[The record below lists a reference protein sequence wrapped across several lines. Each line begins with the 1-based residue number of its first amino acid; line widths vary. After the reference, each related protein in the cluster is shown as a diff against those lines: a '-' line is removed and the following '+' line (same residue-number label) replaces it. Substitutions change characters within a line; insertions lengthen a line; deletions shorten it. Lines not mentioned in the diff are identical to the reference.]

1 MDVPDQES
9 ALAEC
14 NQRMRNAVEHL
25 HNELTAVRTGRP
37 TVSLLDSVLIQA
49 YGSAL
54 PLNQVA
60 SLSIPN
66 PSLIVATPYDLSQI
80 SAIEKAIQT
89 ANLGFNPTNDG
100 RIVRIPI
107 PSLTEERR
115 KELSQLVHKQA
126 EEARTAIRQVR
137 RDVNEALKTLLK
149 NNALSQDDERRAL
162 ATVQKVTNEHVQKI
176 DTLQASKDEE
186 LLQR

>member
-1 MDVPDQES
+1 MDAPDQES

-14 NQRMRNAVEHL
+14 NQRMRSAVDHL
-25 HNELTAVRTGRP
+25 HNELTGVRTSRP
-37 TVSLLDSVLIQA
+37 SVSLLDSVLVQA
-49 YGSAL
+49 YGSTL

-66 PSLIVATPYDLSQI
+66 PSLIVATPYDSSQI

-107 PSLTEERR
+107 PSLTDERR
-115 KELSQLVHKQA
+115 KELSRLVHKLA
-126 EEARTAIRQVR
+126 EEARTAVRQIR
-137 RDVNEALKTLLK
+137 RDVNEALKKLLK
-149 NNALSQDDERRAL
+149 NNALSQDDERRAI
-162 ATVQKVTNEHVQKI
+162 AAVQKATNEHVQKI
-176 DTLQASKDEE
+176 DELQTSKDEE

>member
-1 MDVPDQES
+1 MDAPDQES

-14 NQRMRNAVEHL
+14 NQRMRSAVDHL
-25 HNELTAVRTGRP
+25 HNELTGVRTGRP
-37 TVSLLDSVLIQA
+37 SVSLLDSVLVQA
-49 YGSAL
+49 YGSTL

-66 PSLIVATPYDLSQI
+66 PSLIVATPYDSSQI

-100 RIVRIPI
+100 QIVRIPI
-107 PSLTEERR
+107 PSLTDERR
-115 KELSQLVHKQA
+115 KELSRLVHKLA

-149 NNALSQDDERRAL
+149 NNALSQDDERRAI
-162 ATVQKVTNEHVQKI
+162 AAVQKATNEHVRKI
-176 DTLQASKDEE
+176 DELQTSKDEE